1 MCKET
6 ARVTAKE
13 TKHHVFVHYHLIYF
27 YINFHE
33 INISNICGS
42 AKKINTRLISTKI
55 SFYPMGLS
63 NFNIVYSYFRMIFIF
78 HIFKVLMNYTLVI
91 HICSMISFI
100 FKSFLIIQTLFYII
114 VCIFIL
120 SHSNTV
126 IIFHSIYLSR
136 SCNLK
141 FFVFMSGVNLYV
153 YNFNGNAAIYNQ
165 YLSAEYLK
173 TIPYWKYLF
182 FKLFLNSIFI
192 TYTFEYG

>member
-165 YLSAEYLK
+165 YLSVKYLK
-173 TIPYWKYLF
+173 NNTILE
-182 FKLFLNSIFI
+182 IFI
-192 TYTFEYG
+192 FQTVLKFNIYYLYI